1 MTEHDDDRQID
12 PADHLL
18 EAIKYNLSPHAVA
31 LIAAKLRPAC
41 AEGELGREA
50 ERQCQWLADR
60 LVELLG
66 TDEYIRTC
74 EELGL

>member
-1 MTEHDDDRQID
+1 MSQHDDDRQID
-12 PADHLL
+12 PTDHLL
-18 EAIKYNLSPHAVA
+18 EAIKDNLSPHAVA

-41 AEGELGREA
+41 AEGEFGREA

-60 LVELLG
+60 LVELVG
-66 TDEYIRTC
+66 ESEYTALC